1 MDFSR
6 DTDLH
11 FDTQCEDA
19 PLGQNCE
26 WFSLDSALS
35 PHTQPGD
42 KAHLFFSS
50 IFYHLIV
57 LLPGGASYVV
67 SGASC
72 SNLLLTIFFDNG
84 PLFVPLRLWWP
95 PPPLLTS
102 YAVTKSIAGGNS
114 FMART
119 HVLTI
124 CPCSVP
130 PSLRLVLYCAREMVV
145 IWIACPTLVCRRGHC
160 GRCCRH
166 HAAGCD
172 WAWRGWQLG

>member
-26 WFSLDSALS
+26 FSLDSALS

-42 KAHLFFSS
+42 NAHLFFSY

-72 SNLLLTIFFDNG
+72 SNLLLTTFF
-84 PLFVPLRLWWP
+84 
-95 PPPLLTS
+95 
-102 YAVTKSIAGGNS
+102 
-114 FMART
+114 
-119 HVLTI
+119 
-124 CPCSVP
+124 
-130 PSLRLVLYCAREMVV
+130 
-145 IWIACPTLVCRRGHC
+145 
-160 GRCCRH
+160 
-166 HAAGCD
+166 
-172 WAWRGWQLG
+172 